1 MQKQQRAKAG
11 MKPPTQ
17 RYSQME
23 TRSKKDKKAFMRS
36 LALVLVLLAGSAI
49 ARTIVVPPQPVSPYA
64 DTEVST
70 NIQFSA
76 SSEHAREIEMR
87 FALDGCMSNCVQVTF
102 GKDADGDGVLGVD
115 EAETLYGWR
124 NGRYF
129 AESVTDGFRVEEA
142 DSGNGDSRVFAIN
155 LRLKKGE
162 GLRHFTATNDMGVAI
177 FTNLNA
183 TAQNWLYKPDWNMMR
198 VTRRG
203 PGVPAEWF
211 SCDLSSHFFYI
222 KLR

>member
-1 MQKQQRAKAG
+1 MTAKIRYTCYSVLTVVTVGMQ
-11 MKPPTQ
+11 
-17 RYSQME
+17 
-23 TRSKKDKKAFMRS
+23 AF
-36 LALVLVLLAGSAI
+36 

-87 FALDGCMSNCVQVTF
+87 FALDGCMSNCVQVAF
-102 GKDADGDGVLGVD
+102 GKDADGDGVLGAD

-129 AESVTDGFRVEEA
+129 AESAADGLRVEETDPGSA
-142 DSGNGDSRVFAIN
+142 ASRVLTMN
-155 LRLKKGE
+155 LLLKKGE
-162 GLRHFTATNDMGVAI
+162 GLCGFAATNGVGVAV
-177 FTNLNA
+177 FTNLSA
-183 TAQNWLYKPDWNMMR
+183 SAQSWLYKPDWNMMR

-203 PGVPAEWF
+203 PGVPDEWF
-211 SCDLSSHFFYI
+211 TCDLSSYYLYI
-222 KLR
+222 LMR

>member
-1 MQKQQRAKAG
+1 MTAKIRYTCYSVLTVVTVGMQ
-11 MKPPTQ
+11 
-17 RYSQME
+17 
-23 TRSKKDKKAFMRS
+23 AF
-36 LALVLVLLAGSAI
+36 

-87 FALDGCMSNCVQVTF
+87 FALDGCMSNCVQVAF
-102 GKDADGDGVLGVD
+102 GKDADGDGVLGAD
-115 EAETLYGWR
+115 ESETLYGWR

-129 AESVTDGFRVEEA
+129 AESVADGLRVEEPDPGSA
-142 DSGNGDSRVFAIN
+142 ASRVLTMN
-155 LRLKKGE
+155 LLLKKGE
-162 GLRHFTATNDMGVAI
+162 GLSGFAATNGVGVAV
-177 FTNLNA
+177 FTNLSA
-183 TAQNWLYKPDWNMMR
+183 TAQGWLYKPDWNMMR

-211 SCDLSSHFFYI
+211 TCDLSSYYLYI
-222 KLR
+222 LMR

>member
-1 MQKQQRAKAG
+1 
-11 MKPPTQ
+11 
-17 RYSQME
+17 
-23 TRSKKDKKAFMRS
+23 MRRT
-36 LALVLVLLAGSAI
+36 LCGLLGHLVASFCWTASAMVI
-49 ARTIVVPPQPVSPYA
+49 EVPPGAVPEHA

-87 FALDGCMSNCVQVTF
+87 FALDGYMSNCVQVAF
-102 GKDADGDGVLGVD
+102 GRGADGDGVLGAD
-115 EAETLYGWR
+115 ESETLYGWR

-129 AESVTDGFRVEEA
+129 AESVADGLRVEEPDPGSA
-142 DSGNGDSRVFAIN
+142 ASRVLTVN
-155 LRLKKGE
+155 LLLKKGE
-162 GLRHFTATNDMGVAI
+162 GLSRFAATNDMGVAI

-183 TAQNWLYKPDWNMMR
+183 TAQSWLYKPDWNMMR

-203 PGVPAEWF
+203 PGVLAEWF

-222 KLR
+222 KLW

>member
-1 MQKQQRAKAG
+1 MTAKIRYTCYSVLTVVTVGMQ
-11 MKPPTQ
+11 
-17 RYSQME
+17 
-23 TRSKKDKKAFMRS
+23 AF
-36 LALVLVLLAGSAI
+36 
-49 ARTIVVPPQPVSPYA
+49 ARTIVVPPQLVSPYA
-64 DTEVST
+64 DTEVSN

-87 FALDGCMSNCVQVTF
+87 FALDGCMSNCVQVAF
-102 GKDADGDGVLGVD
+102 GKDADGDGVLGAD

-129 AESVTDGFRVEEA
+129 AESVADGLRVEEPDPGSA
-142 DSGNGDSRVFAIN
+142 ASRVLTLN
-155 LRLKKGE
+155 LLLKKGE
-162 GLRHFTATNDMGVAI
+162 GLCGFAATNGVGVAV
-177 FTNLNA
+177 FTNLSA
-183 TAQNWLYKPDWNMMR
+183 TAQGWLYKPDWNMMR

>member
-1 MQKQQRAKAG
+1 M
-11 MKPPTQ
+11 
-17 RYSQME
+17 
-23 TRSKKDKKAFMRS
+23 
-36 LALVLVLLAGSAI
+36 
-49 ARTIVVPPQPVSPYA
+49 SPYA

-70 NIQFSA
+70 NIPFSV

-87 FALDGCMSNCVQVTF
+87 FALDGCVSNCVQVAF
-102 GKDADGDGVLGVD
+102 GKDADGDGVLGAD

-129 AESVTDGFRVEEA
+129 AESVTEGLRVEEA
-142 DSGNGDSRVFAIN
+142 DSGNVDSRVFAIN

-162 GLRHFTATNDMGVAI
+162 GLRHFAATNDMGVAI

-222 KLR
+222 KLW

>member
-1 MQKQQRAKAG
+1 MHIAMPAQV
-11 MKPPTQ
+11 
-17 RYSQME
+17 
-23 TRSKKDKKAFMRS
+23 MR
-36 LALVLVLLAGSAI
+36 LLAAGIRI
-49 ARTIVVPPQPVSPYA
+49 ACLFAVAMPCVALAEQIVVPPVPTPEFA

-87 FALDGCMSNCVQVTF
+87 FALDGYMSNCVQVAF
-102 GKDADGDGVLGVD
+102 GKDADGDGVLGAD

-129 AESVTDGFRVEEA
+129 AESVAEGLRIEEA
-142 DSGNGDSRVFAIN
+142 DSGNVDSRVFAIN

-162 GLRHFTATNDMGVAI
+162 GLRYFTATNDMGVAI

-211 SCDLSSHFFYI
+211 TCDLSSHFFYI